1 MLQVIKIGKN
11 RFISRRLARDTER
24 DMYSY
29 GKSLHASRFSLA
41 VCLQHYHFKIVKIHR
56 HVTASKLNYR
66 KCQQQH
72 KVDGRTDNSSGHA
85 TTKYVHE
92 LLCHVT

>member
-41 VCLQHYHFKIVKIHR
+41 VCLQHKM
-56 HVTASKLNYR
+56 A
-66 KCQQQH
+66 
-72 KVDGRTDNSSGHA
+72 
-85 TTKYVHE
+85 
-92 LLCHVT
+92 